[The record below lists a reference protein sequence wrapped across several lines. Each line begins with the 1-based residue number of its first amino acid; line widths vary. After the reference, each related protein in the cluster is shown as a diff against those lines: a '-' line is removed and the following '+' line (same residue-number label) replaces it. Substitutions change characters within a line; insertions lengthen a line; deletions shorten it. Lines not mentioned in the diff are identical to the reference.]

1 MPETQ
6 NRDEY
11 PVERI
16 LRETLAE
23 ARQGKIRSVLL
34 VTMRETDGVGYG
46 SSINAHEDYEA
57 SFQHLHELERQLRD
71 LPTHPS

>member
-1 MPETQ
+1 MIEPQ
-6 NRDEY
+6 NQDEY

-34 VTMRETDGVGYG
+34 VTMHETGGVGYG
-46 SSINAHEDYEA
+46 ASLNAPEDYQA
-57 SFQHLHELERQLRD
+57 SFEHLHELEQQLRD
-71 LPTHPS
+71 LPQHPN